1 MLTERNFVQ
10 LRPPLELKE
19 TLLHEMIH
27 AWVRL
32 THQKDTGQGSNSGH
46 GSAFQAKMLHINTS
60 AAPDYQVCSLHH
72 DKPRQ
77 CRTHSRKQSHGSVI
91 HPCC

>member
-1 MLTERNFVQ
+1 M
-10 LRPPLELKE
+10 ELKE

-60 AAPDYQVCSLHH
+60 AAPDYQVCSLLQYGNRYLTITYTQ
-72 DKPRQ
+72 PQ
-77 CRTHSRKQSHGSVI
+77 AAT
-91 HPCC
+91 